1 MLTARKGADMLFKAG
16 DTIKCFDDAE
26 IISYEQ
32 YIKRHGLDCYVEGN
46 IITVTKRERKERK
59 KEFPKPE
66 PVERNYDTTSHKPKG
81 VKTNSGVRFTPL

>member
-1 MLTARKGADMLFKAG
+1 MLTARKGADVLLKAG
-16 DTIKCFDDAE
+16 DPIKCFDDAE
-26 IISYEQ
+26 IISYKQ

-46 IITVTKRERKERK
+46 IITVTKKERKERK

-66 PVERNYDTTSHKPKG
+66 PVERNYDPTSHKPKG

>member
-1 MLTARKGADMLFKAG
+1 MLFKAG

-26 IISYEQ
+26 IISYKQ
-32 YIKRHGLDCYVEGN
+32 YIKKHGFDCYVEGN
-46 IITVTKRERKERK
+46 IITVTKRERKEKK
-59 KEFPKPE
+59 KELPKPE